1 MTLEAQ
7 IQLITVPQEFSR
19 LGNAIL
25 EAEHGDD
32 FLVIDDD
39 QADRGNDGYL
49 KSAKTLFAMHCFK
62 RVQNQSI
69 EADIR
74 KKMIGDLGK
83 AIALKDEGI
92 WDISSWIF
100 ICNYPVSESV
110 AQRIVSRGNASGID
124 VGWRGPDFL
133 ARAFQAH
140 PKLQDRFPALQVN
153 SVAQRLQEL
162 SSSVEEPDS
171 IDRALVGTRVPRTLR
186 EKEAILLERPRG
198 WEYLLF
204 GGTLFIGKDKL
215 EAEWHDYEIPPYRRT
230 HEIADV
236 AEASKFLSDEM
247 QEIVGLTEAL
257 ERVFPPEI
265 QEQAFGPPGVE
276 GDAHRIEHLADRVI
290 STYKGILDW
299 AAQIRQVRPP
309 DLLSPAFEVVP
320 LMVDLPLRKFR
331 DFVDTAVDEL
341 DRLHGIL
348 EEEEPDE
355 PIVLT
360 LDLHLELDQD
370 VMAEYHRRIK
380 RARRKQRWGF

>member
-7 IQLITVPQEFSR
+7 VQLFTVPQEFSR
-19 LGNAIL
+19 LCNAIL

-69 EADIR
+69 EAEIR
-74 KKMIGDLGK
+74 RKMIGDLGK
-83 AIALKDEGI
+83 AIALRDEGI
-92 WDISSWIF
+92 WDIDSWIF
-100 ICNYPVSESV
+100 LCNYPVSESV
-110 AQRIVSRGNASGID
+110 AKRVMSRAETSDIN

-133 ARAFQAH
+133 ARALQAH
-140 PKLQDRFPALQVN
+140 PEVHDRFPSLQVN

-162 SSSVEEPDS
+162 RSSVEGPGS
-171 IDRALVGTRVPRTLR
+171 IDETLIGTRVPRTLR
-186 EKEAILLERPRG
+186 EKEAVLLERPRG

-204 GGTLFIGKDKL
+204 GATLFIGKDRL
-215 EAEWHDYEIPPYRRT
+215 EKKWNDYEIPPYRRT
-230 HEIADV
+230 YEIADV
-236 AEASKFLSDEM
+236 AEASNFLSEQM
-247 QEIVGLTEAL
+247 KEIVGLLQAL
-257 ERVFPPEI
+257 ERVFPPEV

-276 GDAHRIEHLADRVI
+276 GDAHRIEHLAGRVI
-290 STYKGILDW
+290 STYEGILDW
-299 AAQIRQVRPP
+299 AARVRQVRPP
-309 DLLSPAFEVVP
+309 DLLAPAFEVVP
-320 LMVDLPLRKFR
+320 LMVGRPLKKFR
-331 DFVDTAVDEL
+331 DFVDNAVGEL
-341 DRLHGIL
+341 DRLHGIF

-355 PIVLT
+355 KITLT